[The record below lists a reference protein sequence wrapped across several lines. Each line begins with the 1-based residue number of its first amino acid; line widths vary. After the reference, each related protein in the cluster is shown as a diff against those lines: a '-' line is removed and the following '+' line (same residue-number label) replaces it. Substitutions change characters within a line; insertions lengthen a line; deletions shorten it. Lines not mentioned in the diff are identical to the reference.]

1 MVVDIKYNQWINAKQ
16 WGKKAPYVTSLMWPE
31 LNIKEETHARHNF
44 ATFGGQ
50 QASLLWTFFP
60 LLCSFT
66 TAMDLLTFLGGSV
79 SLKNRSSSK
88 ILLFSFFPEVFFVE
102 CLLPNI
108 MQQGRR
114 RCRRVWKDTAYNT
127 RNIRPQRWCQ

>member
-1 MVVDIKYNQWINAKQ
+1 MVDIKYNNQWINAKQ

-66 TAMDLLTFLGGSV
+66 GSV
-79 SLKNRSSSK
+79 DIFGGFCLSK
-88 ILLFSFFPEVFFVE
+88 EQKQQYDFAFQFFFPEVFFVE